1 MTQKKI
7 IVYTVSDDYEKV
19 RDIEKDLWANKQ
31 NIAFNETS
39 VELAPDPKPGYRGL
53 WILSVT
59 DPSEELVENIKPS
72 YVSTGKYPQFE
83 SYKDE
88 DITEM
93 IKMMVYTQKRDI
105 REIAKT
111 LKVAVGDILV
121 WSYYAKY

>member
-19 RDIEKDLWANKQ
+19 RDIEKDLWANKKFHFS
-31 NIAFNETS
+31 NTS
-39 VELAPDPKPGYRGL
+39 VELAPNPKPGYRGL
-53 WILSVT
+53 WILSLT
-59 DPSEELVENIKPS
+59 DPSEELVKDIKPS

-83 SYKDE
+83 SYTDD

-93 IKMMVYTQKRDI
+93 IKMMVYTQKRDV

-111 LKVAVGDILV
+111 LKVAVGDILA
-121 WSYYAKY
+121 WSYYARY